1 MSSPATSA
9 PAEYDGPAF
18 TDHDKQY
25 LLVALGLGILTAIE
39 VYLSYS
45 PLKDK
50 KAGLALPLL
59 ALAAIKFVIV
69 AGFFMHLKFESP
81 LFRRLFVG
89 GAILAGFCYLAV
101 LSAFGVLSGPVH
113 WVIYIVASIVMLAVW
128 VFRGG
133 GVDAPADGHAADG
146 HAAH

>member
-1 MSSPATSA
+1 MSTPAPSA
-9 PAEYDGPAF
+9 SGEYTGPAF

-25 LLVALGLGILTAIE
+25 LLVALGLAVLTGIE

-45 PLKDK
+45 PLKDA

-69 AGFFMHLKFESP
+69 AGFFMHLRFDSP
-81 LFRRLFVG
+81 LFRRFFVG
-89 GAILAGFCYLAV
+89 GAVLAGFCYLAV
-101 LSAFGVLSGPVH
+101 LSAFNVLTGPVH
-113 WVIYIVASIVMLAVW
+113 WVIYVVSSIVMLAVW